1 MKHRA
6 VSLLS
11 LLLLVCLTGVSALR
25 NKCAVQNKC
34 RHDDDRCCDVIS
46 NDFEDQLD
54 QLTSVPSPR
63 QRSNDTVV

>member
-46 NDFEDQLD
+46 NDFEDSLAG
-54 QLTSVPSPR
+54 
-63 QRSNDTVV
+63 